1 MLSEKSA
8 QTVRA
13 TLPVVRGAIDEIA
26 ARFYDR
32 LFAAHPE
39 LLRDL
44 FNRGNQAN
52 GTQRRALAGSIAHF
66 ASALV
71 DEQGAFPEG
80 MLVRVAHKH
89 ASLGVTR
96 DQYHVV
102 GANLFAAIAE
112 VLGEAA
118 TDEVLGA
125 WEEVYWL
132 MAESLIAREEKL
144 YAEAGA
150 PDGDT
155 WREYRVDA
163 RHPETPEVVTLLL
176 RPVDGG
182 PVPEWRA
189 GQYVSVRVPLPDG
202 ARQIRQYSLTGDP
215 RAEELRITVKRV
227 RGEPDGEVSNHLHD
241 HVREGDV
248 LGLSAPF
255 GDVVLEEGSGPVLL
269 ASAGIGCTPVIAML
283 RHLVATGSVRPVIAV
298 HGDHGPST
306 HAFRAEFERLVA
318 ELDNAEAHVWYEN
331 PEGPWPEQRTGTPDL
346 TGLRIPPGTE
356 AYLCGPLAFL
366 RRAHRQLVSAGV
378 AGTDIHYEVFEPD
391 HWLTED

>member
-32 LFAAHPE
+32 LFTAHPE

-71 DEQGAFPEG
+71 DEQGTRPEG
-80 MLVRVAHKH
+80 ILARVAHKH

-96 DQYHVV
+96 DQYRVV
-102 GANLFAAIAE
+102 EVNLFAAIAE

-163 RHPETPEVVTLLL
+163 RLPETPEVVTLLL

-182 PVPEWRA
+182 PVSEWRA

-227 RGEPDGEVSNHLHD
+227 SGEPDGEVSNRLHD

-248 LGLSAPF
+248 LGVSAPF
-255 GDVVLEEGSGPVLL
+255 GDVVLEEGSGPLLL

-283 RHLVATGSVRPVIAV
+283 RHLVATGSARRVIAV
-298 HGDHGPST
+298 HGDRRPST

-318 ELDNAEAHVWYEN
+318 ELDNVEAHVWYEN
-331 PEGPWPEQRTGTPDL
+331 PEGAWPEQRTGTPDL
-346 TGLRIPPGTE
+346 TGLGIPPGTE
-356 AYLCGPLAFL
+356 AYLCGPLAFM
-366 RRAHRQLVSAGV
+366 RRAHRQLLSAGV
-378 AGTDIHYEVFEPD
+378 AETDIHYEVFEPD
-391 HWLTED
+391 HWRTGD